1 MRAEAAVVVA
11 IAGPTASGKSTLAG
25 RLATELVELAPAIL
39 RQDDYFRDFAEFD
52 EAERERVRTANHPS
66 AVLWAPFHE
75 ALDTL
80 ASGGQVLQPAPGTR
94 GRARGLPD
102 RRLGPS
108 RLVIVEGL
116 FALWDERSRDRADL
130 RIYLEVDEDERV
142 LRRLHRDIA
151 ERGGTLERSLAWYR
165 RDVAPNHPV
174 YTAPSRRYADLVVP
188 TNHAVD
194 VAVAALRE
202 AIRGIAAARL
212 GDHTEPVTGHDGR

>member
-1 MRAEAAVVVA
+1 VTAEAAVVVT
-11 IAGPTASGKSTLAG
+11 IAGPSASGKSTLAG
-25 RLATELVELAPAIL
+25 LLAAELGELAPAIL

-66 AVLWAPFHE
+66 AVLWESFHE

-80 ASGGQVLQPAPGTR
+80 TAGGRVLQPAPGTR
-94 GRARGLPD
+94 GRSRGL
-102 RRLGPS
+102 RERWLGPG
-108 RLVIVEGL
+108 RLIIVEGL

-130 RIYLEVDEDERV
+130 RVYLEVDEDERV

-151 ERGGTLERSLAWYR
+151 ERGGTLERSVAWYR
-165 RDVAPNHPV
+165 RDVAPNYPL
-174 YTAPSRRYADLVVP
+174 YTAPSRQYADLVVP

-194 VAVAALRE
+194 VAVSALRE

-212 GDHTEPVTGHDGR
+212 GAHTDRVAGDDGR